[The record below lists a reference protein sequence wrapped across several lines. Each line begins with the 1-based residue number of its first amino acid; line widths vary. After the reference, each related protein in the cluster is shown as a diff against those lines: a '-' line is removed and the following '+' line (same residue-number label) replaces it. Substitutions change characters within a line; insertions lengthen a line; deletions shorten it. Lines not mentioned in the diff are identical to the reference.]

1 MRDLCG
7 LPQPIISEAQSLDLC
22 FLPAALQATPSL
34 ARRLAVEMTPDG
46 LAVVLTSM
54 TITRFMPE
62 VILVGGNLME
72 VFLKNRNPYSSSDS
86 EKE

>member
-1 MRDLCG
+1 MWDLMG
-7 LPQPIISEAQSLDLC
+7 LPQPTLPEAQSLDLC
-22 FLPAALQATPSL
+22 CLQAELQATPSL
-34 ARRLAVEMTPDG
+34 ARRLAVVMTPDG

-54 TITRFMPE
+54 TITRIMPE

-72 VFLKNRNPYSSSDS
+72 VFLKIRNPYSSSDS